1 MIDIRIEKLSV
12 AHDPGSSHSAM
23 NPGNASCTGASSK
36 AALTPPNLKA
46 THVVHVPID
55 AEMPCEGLNAA
66 TKLNTA
72 RLINEDI
79 ICTTEYNMMEEITE
93 QMLN

>member
-1 MIDIRIEKLSV
+1 MVILIFGVHGPWLI
-12 AHDPGSSHSAM
+12 
-23 NPGNASCTGASSK
+23 T
-36 AALTPPNLKA
+36 LKFGLC
-46 THVVHVPID
+46 
-55 AEMPCEGLNAA
+55 CEGLSAA

-79 ICTTEYNMMEEITE
+79 LCTAECTRDYNIEEEITE

>member
-1 MIDIRIEKLSV
+1 MKEK
-12 AHDPGSSHSAM
+12 SAGGAGGAGT
-23 NPGNASCTGASSK
+23 GNFEHV
-36 AALTPPNLKA
+36 
-46 THVVHVPID
+46 THRNSFR
-55 AEMPCEGLNAA
+55 CEGLSAA

-79 ICTTEYNMMEEITE
+79 MCTVDCNIMEEITE

>member
-1 MIDIRIEKLSV
+1 LRTGLITCKGLS
-12 AHDPGSSHSAM
+12 
-23 NPGNASCTGASSK
+23 
-36 AALTPPNLKA
+36 
-46 THVVHVPID
+46 
-55 AEMPCEGLNAA
+55 AA

-79 ICTTEYNMMEEITE
+79 MCTAECTGDCNMMEEITE

>member
-1 MIDIRIEKLSV
+1 LRDKGRSRRVMPV
-12 AHDPGSSHSAM
+12 
-23 NPGNASCTGASSK
+23 SK
-36 AALTPPNLKA
+36 ESGLC
-46 THVVHVPID
+46 
-55 AEMPCEGLNAA
+55 CEGLSAA

-79 ICTTEYNMMEEITE
+79 MCTAECTGDYNMMDEITE

>member
-1 MIDIRIEKLSV
+1 MYSRRVLVVVIIVGYLSQNRSLNE
-12 AHDPGSSHSAM
+12 AFKGF
-23 NPGNASCTGASSK
+23 
-36 AALTPPNLKA
+36 
-46 THVVHVPID
+46 
-55 AEMPCEGLNAA
+55 CEGLSAA

-79 ICTTEYNMMEEITE
+79 MCTTECTGDCNMMEEITE

>member
-1 MIDIRIEKLSV
+1 MILAGYDAIMDFLNLNLMHLSIHAKSV
-12 AHDPGSSHSAM
+12 
-23 NPGNASCTGASSK
+23 
-36 AALTPPNLKA
+36 
-46 THVVHVPID
+46 
-55 AEMPCEGLNAA
+55 CEGLSAA

-79 ICTTEYNMMEEITE
+79 MCTAECTGDYNMMEEITE

>member
-55 AEMPCEGLNAA
+55 AEMPDSSWPGSVMRIVKIIL
-66 TKLNTA
+66 LLS
-72 RLINEDI
+72 LI
-79 ICTTEYNMMEEITE
+79 
-93 QMLN
+93 

>member
-1 MIDIRIEKLSV
+1 MYSLYRHVIT
-12 AHDPGSSHSAM
+12 PY
-23 NPGNASCTGASSK
+23 K
-36 AALTPPNLKA
+36 A
-46 THVVHVPID
+46 
-55 AEMPCEGLNAA
+55 PCEGLSAA

-79 ICTTEYNMMEEITE
+79 MYTLSTLETANVMEEITE